1 MQPRILSLF
10 SGYGGLDMAV
20 QEVFGGEL
28 VAFADI
34 DSGPCKILAHR
45 HPDVPN
51 LGDVST
57 VDWTTIHADIICGG
71 SPCQDLSTAGRR
83 AGMTDGTRSNLW
95 AMMREAIA
103 HIRPQ
108 HVVWENVRGA
118 YSARADSAME
128 SDPRLLGDHPAGVPA
143 LRALGR
149 VLGDL
154 ADLGYDAQWCGLPAS
169 GVGAPHG
176 RFRVFLLATD
186 ATGERGGEGD
196 DAARLGARRPGASA
210 VLGERDWRAAA
221 NADQPRLEG
230 QQDQAGAAQAGRHG
244 HALAGAGGPDLT
256 LLPTPTAT
264 PYGSNQSMSPG
275 AAVRP
280 SLDGIIQLLTT
291 PRSSDTNGAG
301 AHGQGGLDLRSAID
315 LLPTPRATDGTKGGP
330 NQRGSSGDLMLPSAV
345 THLLQ
350 TPFVADATG
359 GHERRGGKRGG
370 ELLLAGQVKEI
381 ANLLPTPRATNME
394 NRQSERFRG
403 ADGNF
408 YGLLNGLTD
417 WGKYA
422 ASIARWEAIHGPA
435 PAPTMTSPRSGNQQ
449 LSPAFAEWMM
459 GLPAGWITDVPGV
472 TRNEALKACG
482 NGVVPQQAI
491 AALRHMLAHQ
501 AVAA

>member
-20 QEVFGGEL
+20 QEVFGGDL
-28 VAFADI
+28 VAVADI

-45 HPDVPN
+45 HPGVPN

-57 VDWTTIHADIICGG
+57 IDWTAIHADIICGG

-95 AMMREAIA
+95 VMMREAIS

-108 HVVWENVRGA
+108 RVVWENVRGA

-128 SDPRLLGDHPAGVPA
+128 SDPRLLGDHPAGIPA

-149 VLGDL
+149 ILGDL

-176 RFRVFLLATD
+176 RFRVFLLAADSRGDGGHEGDVAIVGRTRSAG
-186 ATGERGGEGD
+186 ATGL
-196 DAARLGARRPGASA
+196 AT
-210 VLGERDWRAAA
+210 A
-221 NADQPRLEG
+221 NADQPGLEG

-256 LLPTPTAT
+256 LLPTPTSNL
-264 PYGSNQSMSPG
+264 GSN
-275 AAVRP
+275 
-280 SLDGIIQLLTT
+280 
-291 PRSSDTNGAG
+291 
-301 AHGQGGLDLRSAID
+301 
-315 LLPTPRATDGTKGGP
+315 GGP
-330 NQRGSSGDLMLPSAV
+330 QDPDKRRA
-345 THLLQ
+345 
-350 TPFVADATG
+350 G
-359 GHERRGGKRGG
+359 GHSVSIEDAVHG
-370 ELLLAGQVKEI
+370 LQ
-381 ANLLPTPRATNME
+381 LLPTPRATNME
-394 NRQSERFRG
+394 NRQ
-403 ADGNF
+403 
-408 YGLLNGLTD
+408 NGLTD

-422 ASIARWEAIHGPA
+422 DAIARWEAIHGPS

-449 LSPAFAEWMM
+449 LSPAFTEWMM
-459 GLPAGWITDVPGV
+459 GLPAGWITDVPGI

-482 NGVVPQQAI
+482 NGVVPAQAA
-491 AALRHMLAHQ
+491 AALRFMLTRQ
-501 AVAA
+501 EVAA

>member
-28 VAFADI
+28 VAVADI

-51 LGDVST
+51 LGNVST

-95 AMMREAIA
+95 AMMREGIA
-103 HIRPQ
+103 QLRPRY
-108 HVVWENVRGA
+108 VIWENVRGA
-118 YSARADSAME
+118 YSASAASAME
-128 SDPRLLGDHPAGVPA
+128 SDPRLLGDHPAGIPA

-154 ADLGYDAQWCGLPAS
+154 ADLGYDAQWCGLRAAD
-169 GVGAPHG
+169 VGAPHG

-186 ATGERGGEGD
+186 ATGERGGEGN

-210 VLGERDWRAAA
+210 VLGERDWGATA

-230 QQDQAGAAQAGRHG
+230 QQDQTGAAQAGRHG

-256 LLPTPTAT
+256 LLPTPTSNL
-264 PYGSNQSMSPG
+264 GSN
-275 AAVRP
+275 
-280 SLDGIIQLLTT
+280 
-291 PRSSDTNGAG
+291 
-301 AHGQGGLDLRSAID
+301 
-315 LLPTPRATDGTKGGP
+315 GGP
-330 NQRGSSGDLMLPSAV
+330 QDPDKRRA
-345 THLLQ
+345 
-350 TPFVADATG
+350 G
-359 GHERRGGKRGG
+359 GHSVSIEDAVHG
-370 ELLLAGQVKEI
+370 LQ
-381 ANLLPTPRATNME
+381 LLPTPRATNME
-394 NRQSERFRG
+394 NRQ
-403 ADGNF
+403 
-408 YGLLNGLTD
+408 NGLTD

-449 LSPAFAEWMM
+449 LSPAFTEWMM
-459 GLPAGWITDVPGV
+459 GLPAGWITDVPGI
-472 TRNEALKACG
+472 TRNESLKACG

-491 AALRHMLAHQ
+491 AALRHMLAQ
-501 AVAA
+501 QEVAA